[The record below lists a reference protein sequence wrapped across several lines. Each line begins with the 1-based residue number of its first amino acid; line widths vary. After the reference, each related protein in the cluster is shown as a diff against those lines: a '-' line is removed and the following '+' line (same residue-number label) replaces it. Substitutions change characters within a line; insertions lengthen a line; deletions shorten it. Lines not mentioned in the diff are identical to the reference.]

1 MKRKLFLHFFLFC
14 SVLFFRIHLY
24 SEEKKITYKYS
35 QHNYR
40 ECYLLAYEYV
50 KIYNNINIKKK
61 GIFKA
66 NSTDSSKLDMKY

>member
-14 SVLFFRIHLY
+14 SVLQNSFVFRR
-24 SEEKKITYKYS
+24 KKITYKYS